1 MPPSRP
7 VSSTGPFCGPQT
19 PPTML
24 KETMNST
31 PTLSVSLSYG
41 AAHPPKG
48 GHSPQDTARIPRGVH
63 VPHSKALTLSL
74 LVLTR
79 FLVPLS
85 NREGAT
91 TIMQRSKAEKTNRDE
106 NEILNIPDK
115 HKRRQ
120 EWRRNKEAKKKVDEI
135 NSKTYAPLRSTQK
148 DMFMAALFITADIW
162 KQLNCTSIE
171 EWIKRM
177 QCIYTMEY

>member
-1 MPPSRP
+1 
-7 VSSTGPFCGPQT
+7 
-19 PPTML
+19 
-24 KETMNST
+24 
-31 PTLSVSLSYG
+31 
-41 AAHPPKG
+41 
-48 GHSPQDTARIPRGVH
+48 
-63 VPHSKALTLSL
+63 
-74 LVLTR
+74 
-79 FLVPLS
+79 
-85 NREGAT
+85 
-91 TIMQRSKAEKTNRDE
+91 MQRSKAEKTNRDE